1 MAEVEAV
8 NAGNILVIS
17 GKISTHDDGNDFDV
31 AAQNKS
37 NGHEKQNDWDDC
49 WVTQTFQSWE
59 RVLQSPQAP
68 SSLSQAVV

>member
-1 MAEVEAV
+1 MVEVEAV

-17 GKISTHDDGNDFDV
+17 GKISTHDGGNDFDV

-49 WVTQTFQSWE
+49 WVTQTFQS
-59 RVLQSPQAP
+59 
-68 SSLSQAVV
+68 